1 MKGAERSKLSVLLAH
16 PDPEV
21 LFFSF
26 EELVTGQKKLVV
38 NHTLPLRERGTRPAE
53 FFNNLFVHPSG
64 KLAVVHCFM
73 GRIKVLQLK
82 AGDYEKDFDVAY
94 VHIAL
99 LTTLRLT
106 LSIGYQNSTCSR
118 CVSL

>member
-1 MKGAERSKLSVLLAH
+1 LLAH

-53 FFNNLFVHPSG
+53 FFNDLIVHPAG
-64 KLAVVHCFM
+64 KVAVVHCFM

-82 AGDYEKDFDVAY
+82 AGDYEKDCDVAY
-94 VHIAL
+94 VHFTLSAA
-99 LTTLRLT
+99 LRLT
-106 LSIGYQNSTCSR
+106 IHTACQNSTCFR
-118 CVSL
+118 CASL